1 MKIQDLAIIFLI
13 IILPISLVIATYTQ
27 YQIKTIN
34 TQTLYDS
41 KLTAATY
48 DAIRAFQI
56 NTINNQTSDIA
67 NSKIRDLEASISSFR
82 NSVKSAFSLD
92 GYSENVIDSYIPAL
106 VYTLYDGFY
115 IYSPYN
121 NATDEAGTIKNDSD
135 AKQSQ
140 YGLKP
145 YISYSCRYVKGNIDV
160 VITYALDNHISV
172 QGTIGGNYVN
182 KEGYLVDNIVY
193 EEKNGETKISYNG
206 IEIKPEHIL
215 QYLPMYGDESRNYF
229 SYAKINGVTY
239 YLDEENEQI
248 LARLNESTI
257 TIQYK
262 KSTNPEEYY
271 KMKSFIE
278 NNTLAQNYYK
288 EAYEFTNWFK
298 KSGLQN
304 LTYGDARDTIID
316 DSGNIYTDRQ
326 LITTNKK
333 NYKIFEFNSSSTTY
347 SKNIENEQS
356 NFNEHRL
363 DIIRHKIE
371 VNLAIAI
378 ANYNAYSGA
387 ASSNVFQM
395 PKINEDEWYNITHNI
410 ALISFLQGISI
421 GGKTYNGYSIVTNSE
436 SKEVVLER
444 NIYILGTNSD
454 GRKQYFKIGDRT
466 IGNVASGKFVED
478 TDSAASAGRLNLDF
492 ERGKIVS
499 ADSAKTYYFY
509 PLKDNNASYNSVIMQ
524 NDADTYDDIY
534 EYVDK
539 QSTDLKK
546 AFYTALGRERG
557 SLNSNLSI
565 IINDGNVTLIPN
577 PDNDIEENYYV
588 PIGEAYG
595 DILNAREK
603 EGYTFKGWYTE
614 KNGKGR
620 KVESNERCTGN
631 ITLYAYWTKDYYE
644 VTFNGNGGSP
654 SQSSKKVKRGEKY
667 GTLPSATRSGYNFDG
682 WYTENGVKVNEN
694 DTCNKDITLYA
705 HWTKRDTE
713 APKISISKTV
723 KYNMRNN
730 AQNVTLTSEQQQ
742 ALAKATGKEYIFN
755 NEKFNVDIT
764 VTDSSSTNI
773 SYKLSSD
780 NGTSYNYDSA
790 STVGSGVMANE
801 TGNAATEQTWNNN
814 AAGTNSKKLT
824 FNIKKEG
831 IYYLYVKAI
840 DIAGNSS
847 YAKIEIPICDTY
859 QKFVIRAYYNALGRM
874 PDNDYG
880 GFDGWMS
887 RVKEFAGG
895 NFTNSDIKDWSFLD
909 EKYRTNKVKA
919 QCSIFYGLL
928 FSGEGNG
935 KSDAYFVTAA
945 YATIRHTGTDDSYN
959 AWVKDVADKGR
970 LLLFNALCKANENY
984 LNGSSTYILGQ

>member
-41 KLTAATY
+41 KLTSATY

-67 NSKIRDLEASISSFR
+67 NSKVRDLEASISSFK

-172 QGTIGGNYVN
+172 QGTIDGNYVN

-206 IEIKPEHIL
+206 IEIKPEHL
-215 QYLPMYGDESRNYF
+215 VQYLPIYNNENEDYKNYF

-239 YLDEENEQI
+239 YLYEEEEQI
-248 LARLNESTI
+248 LARLNESTL
-257 TIQYK
+257 TVQYK

-278 NNTLAQNYYK
+278 NNNLAQNYYK
-288 EAYEFTNWFK
+288 EAYEFTKWFK
-298 KSGLQN
+298 GSGLQN
-304 LTYGDARDTIID
+304 LTYGDARDTVID
-316 DSGNIYTDRQ
+316 DDGNIFTDRQ

-387 ASSNVFQM
+387 ATSNVFQM
-395 PKINEDEWYNITHNI
+395 PKIDEDEWYNITHNI
-410 ALISFLQGISI
+410 SLISFLQGIPI
-421 GGKTYNGYSIVTNSE
+421 GGKVYNGYSIVTNSE

-466 IGNVASGKFVED
+466 IDNVASGKFVKD
-478 TDSAASAGRLNLDF
+478 TDSASSAGRLNLDF

-499 ADSAKTYYFY
+499 TDAAKTYYFY
-509 PLKDNNASYNSVIMQ
+509 PLKDNDASYNSVIMQ

-565 IINDGNVTLIPN
+565 IINDGNVILIPN
-577 PDNDIEENYYV
+577 PDDEIEETYYV
-588 PIGEAYG
+588 PIGTAYG
-595 DILNAREK
+595 NILNDRSK
-603 EGYTFKGWYTE
+603 DGYTFKGWYTE

-620 KVESNERCTGN
+620 KVTANDRCTGN
-631 ITLYAYWTKDYYE
+631 ITLYAHWTSNLYT
-644 VTFNGNGGSP
+644 VTFNGNGGST
-654 SQSSKKVKRGEKY
+654 SQTQKIVQQGKRY
-667 GTLPSATRSGYNFDG
+667 GTLPSATRNGYDFDG
-682 WYTENGVKVNEN
+682 WYTESGIKVNESDICPGN
-694 DTCNKDITLYA
+694 ITLYA
-705 HWTKRDTE
+705 HWSQKDTK
-713 APKISISKTV
+713 APIINIRRIV
-723 KYNMRNN
+723 KYNVRE
-730 AQNVTLTSEQQQ
+730 NVTETKTSNNIEEKMYAFKNDNFTIEFEANEELQSLNYIVTVQDSKNYDSYMEHPATSGN
-742 ALAKATGKEYIFN
+742 ALRTKKA
-755 NEKFNVDIT
+755 DI
-764 VTDSSSTNI
+764 
-773 SYKLSSD
+773 KLSSE
-780 NGTSYNYDSA
+780 
-790 STVGSGVMANE
+790 E
-801 TGNAATEQTWNNN
+801 T
-814 AAGTNSKKLT
+814 
-824 FNIKKEG
+824 
-831 IYYLYVKAI
+831 YYIYVKGV
-840 DIAGNSS
+840 DLSGNVG
-847 YAKIEIPICDTY
+847 YAKTSISICNEY
-859 QKFVIRAYYNALGRM
+859 QKYIIRLYYNALNRFPDSVDGGLIWENKMKDAYKNDKWDFGSVLDIM
-874 PDNDYG
+874 PSTSDN
-880 GFDGWMS
+880 
-887 RVKEFAGG
+887 K
-895 NFTNSDIKDWSFLD
+895 T
-909 EKYRTNKVKA
+909 KVQIA
-919 QCSIFYGLL
+919 MIYSIFTSDEVNAFSEEQFIERLYRAVL
-928 FSGEGNG
+928 FREAGNEGKNDWKGKG
-935 KSDAYFVTAA
+935 KSN
-945 YATIRHTGTDDSYN
+945 I
-959 AWVKDVADKGR
+959 
-970 LLLFNALCKANENY
+970 
-984 LNGSSTYILGQ
+984 LNGVCDSNKAKHIYENSPYAFNP